1 MDNKIRS
8 EIKIIVRGLARDR
21 QGLQQIET
29 RGGRKGT
36 TSVKGVITQVTI
48 EARMI
53 VNTAIEGINVE
64 VQNLVVNQ
72 VKIHIMVNS
81 LHQEVIMIDVNPT
94 IVVMVV
100 PVVAATTKVKG
111 MIIDNTKSLESDI
124 ASLIPLNQHLN
135 NLCGN

>member
-36 TSVKGVITQVTI
+36 TSAKGVITQLTI

-64 VQNLVVNQ
+64 AQILVVNQ
-72 VKIHIMVNS
+72 VRIHIMVNS